1 MSSSLRSH
9 GTIDKT
15 TKFQCIKTQAY
26 YDNAVGRTVP
36 IPFKYNNGVLDINIQ
51 DNVIVDLVEDEDTGS
66 DENYVQVKTLGGS
79 GLVTSLG
86 PTMIRWLNNWV
97 VDLESADP
105 DTFSVYT
112 PGIMT
117 KIQVPLNPSN
127 VRGSVLGNDLSD
139 SAYGISSQAPTG
151 DDYISGSQGNNY
163 RTLWIFKTPVT
174 IRYYSGST
182 PYYLT
187 YNSTYSPTYD

>member
-15 TKFQCIKTQAY
+15 TKFQCIRTQAY
-26 YDNAVGRTVP
+26 YDNFVDSRVP
-36 IPFKYNNGVLDINIQ
+36 IPFIYNSGVLDINIQ
-51 DNVIVDLVEDEDTGS
+51 DNVINDLVDDLNDGDE
-66 DENYVQVKTLGGS
+66 ENYTQVKTLGGS

-86 PTMIRWLNNWV
+86 PTMIRWLNDWV
-97 VDLESADP
+97 VDYHNATP
-105 DTFSVYT
+105 NTFTVYT
-112 PGIMT
+112 PGVMT
-117 KIQVPLNPSN
+117 KVQIPVNSN
-127 VRGSVLGNDLSD
+127 DIAGTILGNDVAN
-139 SAYGISSQAPTG
+139 SAYGISSQPPTG

-163 RTLWIFKTPVT
+163 HTVWIFKTPVT
-174 IRYYSGST
+174 IRYYDGST